1 MSKAPFAGDPP
12 STAIVAG
19 RPKSARGGPGGRA
32 SSSSALTPSF
42 AKTPVSRWQS
52 AGDAVVAVQRL
63 RKAEDA
69 QQGKGGALVDIS
81 DGAGGAG
88 SNANKLVA
96 ADKLQLSSAQKA
108 QKRAQADD
116 AAAAALTVRYAKACH
131 NSAKMGDAAALARY
145 LQAQPK
151 AADWAD
157 ENRVTPLLMA
167 TAYGHLACAE
177 VLCGYNVNVDQK
189 NVWGSTPLINAA
201 HNAHH
206 AVVHFLILQ
215 GAQTTIADKDGTALD
230 GALKRLCRMMRG
242 VAAAT
247 DDKHPDKPGLEAAK
261 AELDFL
267 ARQTNRGP
275 VWHTQLEAAFAP
287 LRPLV
292 SQAPA
297 AALNLAL
304 GKVDVPAA
312 GPPAPGRG
320 SDGAQK
326 DKGGG
331 KKEKAADDPDP
342 PDEGRCALYAG
353 LAAFI
358 RCIEMLR
365 DPKSVRAMEKLRVGS
380 GGSDSAESPADGLT
394 QKVGRIRAA
403 LGIDVS
409 ATLPDAIKQA
419 NRAMGFD
426 ERGSLPEQAAR
437 LITALGLQ

>member
-1 MSKAPFAGDPP
+1 MSKAPFAGPAS
-12 STAIVAG
+12 STAVVAG
-19 RPKSARGGPGGRA
+19 RPKSARGGGAGGRG
-32 SSSSALTPSF
+32 STSSALTPSF
-42 AKTPVSRWQS
+42 AHSPMMRWQS

-81 DGAGGAG
+81 DGAGGGGQTA
-88 SNANKLVA
+88 NNNKLVA
-96 ADKLQLSSAQKA
+96 NDKLQLSSAQKLA
-108 QKRAQADD
+108 EKK
-116 AAAAALTVRYAKACH
+116 AAAEADGMKLTARYAKACH
-131 NSAKMGDAAALARY
+131 NSAKMGDPAALARY
-145 LQAQPK
+145 LQAHPK

-167 TAYGHLACAE
+167 TAYGHLPCVE
-177 VLCGYNVNVDQK
+177 VLCGYDVNVDQK

-206 AVVHFLILQ
+206 AVVHFLILH

-242 VAAAT
+242 VVAAT

-261 AELDFL
+261 TELDFL
-267 ARQTNRGP
+267 GKQTNRGP
-275 VWHTQLEAAFAP
+275 IWHKKLEAAFVP
-287 LRPLV
+287 LRPLL
-292 SQAPA
+292 SQAPFA
-297 AALNLAL
+297 AANLAL
-304 GKVDVPAA
+304 GKVEVPAA
-312 GPPAPGRG
+312 GPAAPG
-320 SDGAQK
+320 GAPAA
-326 DKGGG
+326 GG
-331 KKEKAADDPDP
+331 KKEKAADDPDA
-342 PDEGRCALYAG
+342 PDAGRAALYAG

-365 DPKSVRAMEKLRVGS
+365 DPKSVRAMERLRVGS
-380 GGSDSAESPADGLT
+380 GGEDAAENPADGLT